1 MALDE
6 VTEAGAS
13 MEGAGEARES
23 SVAPRGSLAFFGR
36 VVGSERREVR
46 VDPNSVAVVGR
57 LRSVDQRSFGKQS
70 I

>member
-1 MALDE
+1 
-6 VTEAGAS
+6 

-23 SVAPRGSLAFFGR
+23 SVDFRGSLAFFGR

-57 LRSVDQRSFGKQS
+57 LRSVDQR
-70 I
+70 